1 MAADNPQKY
10 NHKRTRALQ
19 VLSVIP
25 ACLWGSLIF
34 GFSSQNA
41 QESSGLSQKVTAAL
55 IEGANDAFSAGWSKA
70 QILYYESFW
79 EFWVR
84 KAAHFTEYLIFG
96 LLLVLPLYLC
106 GLVGKRLVLTALL
119 IAACYATSDEL
130 HQFLSPGRSPGVR
143 DVCIDTCGALIG
155 ILLARAIYRRGRSS
169 LFRGLV
175 SFRANVLKARRDKAA

>member
-1 MAADNPQKY
+1 M
-10 NHKRTRALQ
+10 
-19 VLSVIP
+19 LSVIP